1 MICLAPIFY
10 DIIHQMS
17 FVLNRLL
24 TGGFITMEARYT
36 YDMGFGLV
44 MFQGA
49 KLTSKFEDL

>member
-10 DIIHQMS
+10 EITYQMGYI
-17 FVLNRLL
+17 LNRLL
-24 TGGFITMEARYT
+24 TNGFITMEARYT

-49 KLTSKFEDL
+49 KLTSKFEEM